1 MRWGEPFIGTCCHF
15 FIQLSVP
22 LLQNEKVEG
31 CLSASPFLMIDPS
44 DLEITEIARAVKD
57 HENEKG
63 LLKALSSVPVVPAHA
78 IGKAAQGLFQVG
90 DSLSDPGFGYLL
102 KVREVQ
108 HLQGRIADS
117 IGDLKDL
124 SRDLDAS
131 ALTRLSFEQE
141 TELRSRIG
149 RGDRAGAEEILY
161 SLLAINLT
169 QYLDDLELLK
179 VSMLELFAIL
189 SRVAV
194 ELGAKTE
201 DILGMR
207 YIFLAELASVKGHE
221 NICLWLVQAFERFIG
236 TLEATRR
243 VRTDDR
249 LQKAIE
255 LIEKRYSEPLTVERI
270 AREVCLSPSRLSHI
284 VQRDLGITLKAYTTK
299 IRVEKAKVL
308 LLGTDLP
315 ISQIAVEVGY
325 PDQSYFTKSFK
336 SVEKCTPKTFRKS
349 GFLTGLGSGLTSVK
363 R

>member
-1 MRWGEPFIGTCCHF
+1 VT
-15 FIQLSVP
+15 S
-22 LLQNEKVEG
+22 
-31 CLSASPFLMIDPS
+31 
-44 DLEITEIARAVKD
+44 
-57 HENEKG
+57 
-63 LLKALSSVPVVPAHA
+63 
-78 IGKAAQGLFQVG
+78 
-90 DSLSDPGFGYLL
+90 
-102 KVREVQ
+102 
-108 HLQGRIADS
+108 
-117 IGDLKDL
+117 KDL

-131 ALTRLSFEQE
+131 ALTRFSFEQE

-194 ELGAKTE
+194 ELGARTE
-201 DILGMR
+201 DILGTR
-207 YIFLAELASVKGHE
+207 YTFLAELASVNGHE

-255 LIEKRYSEPLTVERI
+255 LIQTRYNEPLTVEGI

-284 VQRDLGITLKAYTTK
+284 VQRELGITLKAYTTK

-308 LLGTDLP
+308 LLGTDMP

-336 SVEKCTPKTFRKS
+336 SVEKCTPKTFRES